1 MLKTSCV
8 PVALEGDAFVVQIKT
23 AFERER
29 VEAPKSRAVIE
40 AALAEVLGRAV
51 SLRCVT
57 IGTAATGGGTT
68 ASPPRE
74 TFKTSVERD
83 LRAVHME
90 RKTY

>member
-1 MLKTSCV
+1 MV
-8 PVALEGDAFVVQIKT
+8 
-23 AFERER
+23 
-29 VEAPKSRAVIE
+29 E
-40 AALAEVLGRAV
+40 AALQQVLGGAV

-57 IGTAATGGGTT
+57 IGTAATGGGST

-90 RKTY
+90 RKTF